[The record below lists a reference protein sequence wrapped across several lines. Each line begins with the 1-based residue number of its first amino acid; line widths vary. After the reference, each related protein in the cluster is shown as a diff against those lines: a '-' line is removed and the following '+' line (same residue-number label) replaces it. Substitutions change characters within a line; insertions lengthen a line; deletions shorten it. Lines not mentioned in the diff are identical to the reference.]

1 MAQKGFKNSDK
12 CGYWLHA
19 YIQQRLIE
27 EGLVV
32 QKVGNGVP
40 IFHTPNAYN
49 SPKKLLVLICGSGR
63 IMAGLWSVGVCAY
76 AGLKAGSVLPCLEE
90 ARKRNME
97 VIILNPN
104 YEKSTYKHAEEVF
117 HK

>member
-76 AGLKAGSVLPCLEE
+76 AGLKLAQFYL
-90 ARKRNME
+90 A
-97 VIILNPN
+97 
-104 YEKSTYKHAEEVF
+104 
-117 HK
+117 